1 MDWYKTKGTAIV
13 QTMILNIYL
22 PVITEIGF
30 AFQRIIMRFL
40 DRCCS
45 KNGTRCTTPQQYIN
59 LYSGPEFLIHFR
71 YSQTL
76 NIIYVTMMYGPSL
89 PILFPIAFLSFLI
102 TYFLEIFM
110 LFYVYRVPITYDETL
125 HVSVL

>member
-1 MDWYKTKGTAIV
+1 
-13 QTMILNIYL
+13 
-22 PVITEIGF
+22 
-30 AFQRIIMRFL
+30 MRFL